1 MSLPAMAPSEGLGWV
16 GQVNYDKGGTLV
28 GESWEHVKTQKMDQK
43 ECMGQMRLP
52 QLCLWLYKL

>member
-43 ECMGQMRLP
+43 DV
-52 QLCLWLYKL
+52 WVK